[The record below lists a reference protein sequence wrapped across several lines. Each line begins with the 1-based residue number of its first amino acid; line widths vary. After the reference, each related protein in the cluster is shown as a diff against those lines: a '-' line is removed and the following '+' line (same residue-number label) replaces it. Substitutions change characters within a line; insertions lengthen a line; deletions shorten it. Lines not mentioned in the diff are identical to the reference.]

1 MIDPDRMERHLK
13 TLISGDVRFDEITRT
28 IYSTAACLYKIKPIG
43 VIYPKGVDDL
53 IKLAEYASDQRVSL
67 TARGAGSSLAGQA
80 VNDGLI
86 VDLSRYMNRIIE
98 INPEEG
104 YAVVQPG
111 VVQDVLQGELKRR
124 GKFFPPDTSSSA
136 YSTIGGGIANNSS
149 GARSVKYGTTKDYV
163 LSLEVVLSDGD
174 LIRTE
179 PVRLD
184 LIPDEIPGRPGSLE
198 QEIYEGL
205 KRMALENKGLIER
218 YRPKAKSSSG
228 YNLFELIRDGTF
240 DLSKLIVGSEG
251 TLCIVSEAKLRVV
264 DLPKHKAVAMAYF
277 DDVVKAGMAV
287 PLLLELGPSAID
299 VMDGLVVDLVR
310 TREKELSRFLPEG
323 VQMVYLV
330 EFDGEEP
337 DQVHRKLEEAERYLR
352 REGLVV
358 DFLPAWDQD
367 EADKL
372 WRIRKAGSAILGR
385 VRGEKRPLRFI
396 EDVSVPPERL
406 AEFLDKLWEILKR
419 YDVRVGMIGH
429 AGDSNFHIRPLLNP
443 KDPSDIE
450 RMRLIAEE
458 TFSLVVEMEG
468 SISGEHGDGLLRTPF
483 LRKEFGELY
492 DLFFE
497 VKRLF
502 DPLNVLNP
510 GKIIPQEGKGFTD
523 NLRYGPEYGY
533 IQTGSKLD
541 KEEMHEELEKCDGCG
556 TCRSYC
562 PVFGAL
568 EEEKGASRAKV
579 NLIRAALTG
588 DLPSGMLTSGDFKSV
603 MDLCYNCKRC
613 LSECPALVDVPKLC
627 LEARAIYVRE
637 RGLSIQNLILG
648 NASKVAPI
656 ATTFAPLANLTMRIK
671 PIRWL
676 MHSIFGIHK
685 DRRMPR
691 YSFMTLSRRYPRR
704 KPTGERKVAYFAG
717 CYANYNDPAGEGM
730 PTVEVLRRHGY
741 EVYIPKT
748 KCCNVAKITMGGIE
762 ESMDDIRENVDVL
775 CQLVDEGFEIL
786 FSAPS
791 CLLAVKME
799 YPEILED
806 GRARRL
812 AEHCHYIFEF
822 LADLEEKGELVEEFN
837 PIDMKAA
844 YQIPCHLKALGE
856 DKTLQI
862 LRRIPGLEITTVADR
877 CCGIAGTF
885 GMKRQF
891 YELSLKAGEPLFREI
906 LSSGAE
912 IVISSCGTC
921 RLQIEQATGL
931 KTIHPIEVLFKSYEV
946 KL

>member
-1 MIDPDRMERHLK
+1 MIDPDRVERHLK

-43 VIYPKGVDDL
+43 VIYPKNADDL
-53 IKLAEYASDQRVSL
+53 VKLAEYASDQRISL

-86 VDLSRYMNRIIE
+86 VDLSKYMNRIIE
-98 INPEEG
+98 INPDDG

-111 VVQDVLQGELKRR
+111 VVQDILQRELKRY

-163 LSLEVVLSDGD
+163 LSLELVLSDGD
-174 LIRTE
+174 LVKTK
-179 PVRLD
+179 PVPLE
-184 LIPDEIPGRPGSLE
+184 LIPDDFPGRPGSLE

-205 KRMALENKGLIER
+205 KRITIENRDLIER

-228 YNLFELIRDGTF
+228 YNLFDLIQNRMF

-251 TLCIVSEAKLRVV
+251 TLCIVTEARLRVI

-287 PLLLELGPSAID
+287 PILLELGPSAID

-310 TREKELSRFLPEG
+310 MRERELGRFLPEK
-323 VQMVYLV
+323 VEMVYLI
-330 EFDGEEP
+330 EFDGE
-337 DQVHRKLEEAERYLR
+337 DSDRVRQKLKEAERSLR
-352 REGLVV
+352 EEGLVT
-358 DFLPAWDQD
+358 DFLPARDQD

-372 WRIRKAGSAILGR
+372 WRVRKAGSAILGR
-385 VRGEKRPLRFI
+385 VKGEKRPLRFI

-406 AEFLDKLWEILKR
+406 AEFLGKLWGILKR
-419 YDVRVGMIGH
+419 YDVRVGTIGH
-429 AGDSNFHIRPLLNP
+429 AGDSNFHVRPLLNP

-450 RMRLIAEE
+450 KMRLIAEE

-492 DLFFE
+492 DLFFQ

-502 DPLNVLNP
+502 DPLNLLNP

-523 NLRYGPEYGY
+523 NLRYGPEYRY
-533 IQTGSKLD
+533 IQTGSRLD
-541 KEEMHEELEKCDGCG
+541 RERMHEELEKCDGCG

-568 EEEKGASRAKV
+568 GEERGASRAKV

-588 DLPSGMLTSGDFKSV
+588 DLPPEMLTSTEFKSV

-613 LSECPALVDVPKLC
+613 LSECPALVNVPMLC
-627 LEARAIYVRE
+627 LEARAVYVRE
-637 RGLSIQNLILG
+637 HGLSIQNLFLG
-648 NASKVAPI
+648 NASKIAPL
-656 ATTFAPLANLTMRIK
+656 ASTFAPLANLTMQLK

-676 MHSIFGIHK
+676 MELILGIHR
-685 DRRMPR
+685 DRRMPKYR
-691 YSFMTLSRRYPRR
+691 FMTLSRRYPRR
-704 KPTGERKVAYFAG
+704 KPTGEKKVAYFAG
-717 CYANYNDPAGEGM
+717 CYANYNDPAGEGVS
-730 PTVEVLRRHGY
+730 TVEVLRRHGY

-748 KCCNVAKITMGGIE
+748 KCCNVAKITMGGIK
-762 ESMDDIRENVDVL
+762 ESMDDIRENVDIL
-775 CQLVDEGFEIL
+775 SQLVDEGFEIL

-791 CLLAVKME
+791 CLLAVRME
-799 YPEILED
+799 YPEILDDE
-806 GRARRL
+806 RSKRL

-822 LADLEEKGELVEEFN
+822 LFDLKERGELVEELN
-837 PIDMKAA
+837 PVDMKAA

-856 DKTLQI
+856 DRTLEI

-885 GMKRQF
+885 GMKKQ
-891 YELSLKAGEPLFREI
+891 YYDLSLKAGEPLFRQI

-912 IVISSCGTC
+912 LVISSCGTC

-931 KTIHPIEVLFKSYEV
+931 KTIHPIEVLFRSYEV
-946 KL
+946 KP